1 MNYYLGI
8 DLGGTN
14 IVSGIIDSNYNILS
28 KSSIKTNCP
37 RLAQEIM
44 DDMYNVSVVSCE
56 KIGISIKDI
65 TSIGIGTPGI
75 VDSIDGIVEGA
86 DNLGFDKV
94 YMKDYLEKKFNKKV
108 FIEND
113 ANAAAYGEYIYSY
126 NGTNNSVIAITLGTG
141 VGSGIILD
149 GKIYSGSGFA
159 GAEIG
164 HTVINTEG
172 RMCICGRQGCF
183 EAYSSATALIEMTKE
198 YMNLNKTTLMW
209 NLCNDNLN
217 NVTGR
222 TSFDAFK
229 KNDKIATDLVNEYI
243 FYLSV
248 GILNIINIFQPN
260 IICIGGGISKEEEV
274 LINPIKDYINKYTYI
289 NDKNK
294 LPIIMSAKLGND
306 AGVIGAGFLFQQ
318 YK

>member
-14 IVSGIIDSNYNILS
+14 IVAGIIDSNYNILS
-28 KSSIKTNCP
+28 KYSIKTNCP
-37 RLAQEIM
+37 RSSEEIM
-44 DDMYNVSVVSCE
+44 DDMYNASVMSCK
-56 KIGISIKDI
+56 KINISIKDI
-65 TSIGIGTPGI
+65 IYIGIGTPGI
-75 VDSIDGIVEGA
+75 VDSVNGIVEGA

-94 YMKDYLEKKFNKKV
+94 YMKTYLEKKFNKEI

-149 GKIYSGSGFA
+149 KKIYSGSCFA

-172 RMCICGRQGCF
+172 RMCICGRKGCF
-183 EAYSSATALIEMTKE
+183 EAYSSATALIEMTKD
-198 YMNLNKTTLMW
+198 YMKLNKESLMW
-209 NLCNDNLN
+209 DFCNKNLD

-229 KNDKIATDLVNEYI
+229 KDDKSATDLVNEYI

-260 IICIGGGISKEEEV
+260 IICIGGGISKEGKI

-294 LPIIMSAKLGND
+294 LPIIMAAKLGND